1 MSYICMSRTIFEPII
16 ILDLYL
22 YWYIGMRAR
31 PLQGPEDQKTRKAK
45 KVSAYLDN
53 IFNTK

>member
-1 MSYICMSRTIFEPII
+1 MSRTIFEPII

-31 PLQGPEDQKTRKAK
+31 PIQGPEDQKTRKAK